1 MNITNAQVKLDFEQ
15 ILEKKNTVRVHEVVK
30 SMKKEEEGF
39 YAEKIE
45 SRLNIPPK
53 TKQLP
58 ALFSERMLG
67 PK

>member
-1 MNITNAQVKLDFEQ
+1 MDITNAQVKLYLEQ
-15 ILEKKNTVRVHEVVK
+15 ILKKTVREHQVVERV
-30 SMKKEEEGF
+30 KKEEEGF
-39 YAEKIE
+39 YPEKTE

-53 TKQLP
+53 TKQLL